1 MNIYNLGRVPWLD
14 SQLIYH
20 AMPRAQ
26 EEGLILLAPAEPYV
40 CIGYHQDARQEVDL
54 DVCRELQ
61 IPVFRREVG
70 GGAVYLDGNQLF
82 YQLVLHRDNL
92 LAQGDKTALYRRLLE
107 PVARTY
113 RQLGVTAIYRPIND
127 IVTEEGRKIA
137 GTGAAELGDYLVL
150 VGNIIFDFD
159 YGTMVDILRIPD
171 EKYRDKVSK
180 SLRENL
186 TTLRRELDEMP
197 DWDHVTELLQ
207 ANYEAILGP
216 LTPAS
221 LPQTVLDKVDEVHD
235 THTKDDWLM
244 GHRRPSGTGRKV
256 KISSTASVVRNVH
269 KAPGGLIRAT
279 LEINNDRL
287 TAIELSGDFFFYP
300 REAVAEL
307 EALLTRR
314 PLGQVAAIVRT
325 FYDTGS
331 IESPGVTPEDLITAI
346 TNWNSKRFGC

>member
-1 MNIYNLGRVPWLD
+1 MKVYDLGRVPWLD

-54 DVCRELQ
+54 DVCRERQ

-82 YQLVLHRDNL
+82 YQLVLHRDNP
-92 LAQGDKTALYRRLLE
+92 LAQGDKTALYHRLLE

-113 RQLGVTAIYRPIND
+113 RQLGVNTIYRPIND

-159 YGTMVDILRIPD
+159 YRTMVEILRIPD
-171 EKYRDKVSK
+171 EKYRDKVYK
-180 SLRENL
+180 SLTENL
-186 TTLRRELDEMP
+186 TTLRRELDETP
-197 DWDHVTELLQ
+197 DWHYVIELLQ
-207 ANYEAILGP
+207 TNYEAILGP

-221 LPQTVLDKVDEVHD
+221 LGQAVLDKVDDLHQ
-235 THTKDDWLM
+235 THTTDDWLM
-244 GHRRPSGTGRKV
+244 GQRRPSGTGRRV
-256 KISSTASVVRNVH
+256 KISSSASVVRNVH

-279 LEINNDRL
+279 LEINNDTL
-287 TAIELSGDFFFYP
+287 AAIELSGDFFFYP

-307 EALLTRR
+307 EAKLAGR
-314 PLGQVAAIVRT
+314 PLEQVAVIVRT
-325 FYDTGS
+325 FYDTAG
-331 IESPGVTPEDLITAI
+331 IESPGVTPEDLIKAI
-346 TNWNSKRFGC
+346 TS